1 MPRKSVK
8 NAETAVTPAP
18 VEKKPRRAKKAAAQQ
33 VEQSAAPAEQPAS
46 TVEIVSRS
54 IHDAAVHEIP
64 CADVRPG
71 SNDRTHFDENALKE
85 LAESIRQH
93 GLAQPITVRPM
104 MDGDTMYFQI
114 VAGERRFRAISQVLG
129 WDKVPALIRSLSD
142 EEASAIMLVEN
153 TARVDLDP
161 IAEALAFNVRV
172 ERFGWTVQQIAQ
184 TAGVSQE
191 RVKNRLALLT
201 LPEDVQHFIKIGQF
215 PQGHALLI
223 TELDKDRQ
231 RIAVRAFNA
240 AKSMPLPRFQ
250 EVVAQLRADMLAE
263 QQMNMF
269 ELELQIMEGIDT
281 DQFALRGRKART
293 GAPVDKKLPAVKVAS
308 TDTTGDILD
317 RYVQQLMEAG
327 LADAAAA
334 VGTIYTALVA
344 VNCAAVPVNS
354 ILAKTAEPDAV
365 AEAIVSI
372 EKI

>member
-8 NAETAVTPAP
+8 HAEPAVTPAP
-18 VEKKPRRAKKAAAQQ
+18 VEKKPRRTKKAVAQ
-33 VEQSAAPAEQPAS
+33 PAEQPAEQPVS
-46 TVEIVSRS
+46 TVEIVSQS
-54 IHDAAVHEIP
+54 VDSAAVHQLP
-64 CADVRPG
+64 CKLVHPG
-71 SNDRTHFDENALKE
+71 SNDRKHFDQNALNE

-104 MDGDTMYFQI
+104 LDEHGLIIYFQI

-129 WDKVPALIRSLSD
+129 WDNVPAIVRSLSD

-153 TARVDLDP
+153 TARVDLDA
-161 IAEALAFNVRV
+161 IAEANAYQVRV
-172 ERFGWTVQQIAQ
+172 ERFGWTVAQIALA
-184 TAGVSQE
+184 AGVSQE

-201 LPEDVQHFIKIGQF
+201 LAEDLQHFIKIGQF

-223 TELDKDRQ
+223 TGLDKDRQ
-231 RIAVRAFNA
+231 RIAVRAFNSA
-240 AKSMPLPRFQ
+240 RSMPLPRFQ

-269 ELELQIMEGIDT
+269 ELELQIMEGIDSE
-281 DQFALRGRKART
+281 QFALRGRKART

-317 RYVQQLMEAG
+317 RYVQQLMAAG
-327 LADAAAA
+327 LQDAAAA

-344 VNCAAVPVNS
+344 VNCAAVPINS
-354 ILAKTAEPDAV
+354 ILAKTAEPDAI